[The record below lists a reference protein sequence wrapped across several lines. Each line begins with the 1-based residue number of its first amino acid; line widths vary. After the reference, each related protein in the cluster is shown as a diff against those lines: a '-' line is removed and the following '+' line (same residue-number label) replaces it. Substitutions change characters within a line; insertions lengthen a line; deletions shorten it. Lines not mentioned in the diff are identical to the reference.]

1 MKKINLTQINLT
13 NVQIFSWLPSQNNDE
28 YYPLKDVTLI
38 TTDDQG
44 TVERGYHKTSM
55 KMTKQDIIER
65 NLEVHNI
72 TEKDRVLIE
81 LMSMRSK

>member
-1 MKKINLTQINLT
+1 MKKINRTQINL
-13 NVQIFSWLPSQNNDE
+13 NNAQIFSWLPSQNSDE

-65 NLEVHNI
+65 NLTVHSI
-72 TEKDRVLIE
+72 TEKDRAVIE